1 MYKGLLTIIV
11 MDIETIVKKNNLYY
25 LKNLKNECI
34 KQNFTNHNIDLT
46 LEEINYTISEINSTS
61 ETETYTEDYIF
72 KKDWNK
78 LHNTLKIIKLKEF
91 VNKLNIKKSEDKN
104 KLKKQLTELVKSKKL
119 TKKNTVNYNI
129 EKGLIS
135 SIPDLIVQNNKYSIN
150 L

>member
-25 LKNLKNECI
+25 LKNLKHECI

-91 VNKLNIKKSEDKN
+91 VNKLNIKNSEDKN
-104 KLKKQLTELVKSKKL
+104 KLKKQLTELIKNKKL

>member
-1 MYKGLLTIIV
+1 
-11 MDIETIVKKNNLYY
+11 MDIETIIKKNNLYY
-25 LKNLKNECI
+25 LKNLKQECI
-34 KQNFTNHNIDLT
+34 KQNFTNHNIDSK
-46 LEEINYTISEINSTS
+46 LEEINYTITEINSTS

-91 VNKLNIKKSEDKN
+91 VNKLNIKNIEDKN

-119 TKKNTVNYNI
+119 TKKNTVNYNT

-135 SIPDLIVQNNKYSIN
+135 SIPNLIVENNKYSIN

>member
-1 MYKGLLTIIV
+1 
-11 MDIETIVKKNNLYY
+11 MDIETIIKKNNLYY
-25 LKNLKNECI
+25 LKNLKKECI
-34 KQNFTNHNIDLT
+34 KKNFTNHNIDSK
-46 LEEINYTISEINSTS
+46 LEEINYTITEINSTS

-91 VNKLNIKKSEDKN
+91 VNKLNIKNIEDKN

-119 TKKNTVNYNI
+119 TKKNTVNYNT

-135 SIPDLIVQNNKYSIN
+135 SIPNLIVENNKYSIN